1 MLPDFKQAIIYN
13 WLFFILATSTMQR
26 FLRLLLKLFLLGCV
40 LAVITVGVVY
50 FTLAPKLPEADSLQE
65 IRLQTPLRIYSAE
78 GKLMAEF
85 GEKRRLPVAFEDIPT
100 PLIEA
105 FLAAEDDRYFDHPGV
120 DYQGLIR
127 AAISLALTGE
137 KTQGGSTITMQVAR
151 NFFLSNEKTYLRKL
165 NEIILALEIERVLDK
180 EEILTLYL
188 NKIYLGSRAYG
199 VGAASQVYYGKELE
213 ALTLAEMAMIAGL
226 PKAPSAAN
234 PINSPERALE
244 RRDYV
249 LRRMLEVGFIDED
262 EFLFAIEAP
271 VTAEYHGR
279 EIEAYAPYAAEMV
292 RTQLQ
297 DEYGDEL
304 YTRGLNVY
312 TTIRADHQKA
322 AMNALQKALI
332 DYDQRHGFR
341 GPLAELVV
349 DENATDDFLDEML
362 EEFSTVGEL
371 TPAIVTRVAD
381 GKATIYIKKNGA
393 GELTLEDM
401 SWARPYLNTNAMGA
415 NPDSV
420 DDVLANGDVVY
431 VKNADD
437 NWQLSQMPEAQGA
450 LVSVSPHDGGITA
463 LQGGFDYFH
472 SRYNRVTQSR
482 RQPGSGFKPFIYSA
496 ALEKGYTTA
505 SIINDAPVVFD
516 DPGLESA
523 WRPENYSGRFFGPT
537 RLREALVNSRNLVSI
552 RLLRDIGADYAID
565 YAKRFGFKSD
575 QLHENLSLAL
585 GSGNA
590 PPMTMAS
597 AYAVLANGGYAIEPY
612 LISRVE
618 SGEGELLS
626 HHLPPTV
633 CEACV
638 EPAPAEETAL
648 IEEPAVFNP
657 AKRAISAQN
666 AFIMN
671 SLLKDVVK
679 RGTGRKALSLGR
691 NDLAGKTGTTNSQLD
706 AWFNG
711 FNANLVATAWV
722 GFDTPRTLGRY
733 ETGGRAALPMWIDFM
748 EVALDGMPEESMS
761 QPVDMVTVRIDPE
774 TGLLARPEAE
784 DAIYEIFREGTAPE
798 RMAPSPGDA
807 DSGGGDSIR
816 ELF

>member
-1 MLPDFKQAIIYN
+1 MP
-13 WLFFILATSTMQR
+13 R
-26 FLRLLLKLFLLGCV
+26 FLRILLKLFLLGCI
-40 LAVITVGVVY
+40 LAVITVGAVY
-50 FTLAPKLPEADSLQE
+50 FTLAPKLPEADSLKE
-65 IRLQTPLRIYSAE
+65 TRLQTPLRIYSAE

-85 GEKRRLPVAFEDIPT
+85 GTKRRLPVEIEDIPT

-105 FLAAEDDRYFDHPGV
+105 FLAAEDDRYYEHPGV
-120 DYQGLIR
+120 DYQGLLR

-165 NEIILALEIERVLDK
+165 NEIILALEIERVLNK
-180 EEILTLYL
+180 EEILALYL

-199 VGAASQVYYGKELE
+199 VGAASQVYYGKDLSD
-213 ALTLAEMAMIAGL
+213 LTLAEMAMIAGL

-244 RRDYV
+244 RRNYV
-249 LRRMLEVGFIDED
+249 LRRMLDVGFIEQ
-262 EFLFAIEAP
+262 EAFLYATESP
-271 VTAEYHGR
+271 VTAKYHSR

-292 RTQLQ
+292 RTQLL
-297 DEYGDEL
+297 DEYGDDL
-304 YTRGLNVY
+304 YTRGLRVF
-312 TTIRADHQKA
+312 TTIKAQHQQA
-322 AMNALQKALI
+322 AMNSLRQALI

-349 DENATDDFLDEML
+349 DENATEDFLDEML

-371 TPAIVTRVAD
+371 TPAIVTNVSDSTAE
-381 GKATIYIKKNGA
+381 IYIKTDGA
-393 GELTLEDM
+393 HALTIDNM
-401 SWARPYLNTNAMGA
+401 RWARPYLNTNAMGP
-415 NPDSV
+415 NPESV
-420 DDVLANGDVVY
+420 DDVVKSGDVVY
-431 VKNADD
+431 VRKDADE
-437 NWQLSQMPEAQGA
+437 NWQLSQLPEVQGA

-463 LQGGFDYFH
+463 IQGGFDYFH
-472 SRYNRVTQSR
+472 SSYNRVTQSR

-516 DPGLESA
+516 DAGLENT

-552 RLLRDIGADYAID
+552 RILRDIGAEYAVDYAS
-565 YAKRFGFKSD
+565 RFGFKPD
-575 QLHENLSLAL
+575 QLHPNLSLAL

-590 PPMTMAS
+590 PPMTMVG
-597 AYAVLANGGYAIEPY
+597 AYSVLANGGYAVEPY

-618 SGEGELLS
+618 DSEGALLS

-633 CEACV
+633 CETCV
-638 EPAPAEETAL
+638 DETTAEESPL
-648 IEEPAVFNP
+648 IEEPAVFSP
-657 AKRAISAQN
+657 AKRVISAQN

-691 NDLAGKTGTTNSQLD
+691 NDLAGKTGTTNNQLD

-711 FNANLVATAWV
+711 FNTDLVATAWV
-722 GFDTPRTLGRY
+722 GFDNPRTLGRY

-748 EVALDGMPEESMS
+748 EVALDGMPEASMS
-761 QPVDMVTVRIDPE
+761 QPVGMVTVRIDPE

-784 DAIYEIFREGTAPE
+784 DAVYEIFREGSAPE
-798 RMAPSPGDA
+798 RMAPAPGES
-807 DSGGGDSIR
+807 DSGGNSIR

>member
-1 MLPDFKQAIIYN
+1 M
-13 WLFFILATSTMQR
+13 SR
-26 FLRLLLKLFLLGCV
+26 FLRILLKLFLLACL
-40 LAVITVGVVY
+40 LAVITVGAVY

-65 IRLQTPLRIYSAE
+65 IRLQTPLRIFSAE

-85 GEKRRLPVAFEDIPT
+85 GTKRRLPVEFNDIPT

-105 FLAAEDDRYFDHPGV
+105 FLAAEDDRYYEHPGV
-120 DYQGLIR
+120 DYQGLLR

-165 NEIILALEIERVLDK
+165 NEIILALEIERVLNK
-180 EEILTLYL
+180 EEILALYL

-199 VGAASQVYYGKELE
+199 VGAASQVYYGKDLNE
-213 ALTLAEMAMIAGL
+213 LTLAEMAMIAGL

-244 RRDYV
+244 RRNYV
-249 LRRMLEVGFIDED
+249 LRRMLEVGFIEQD
-262 EFLFAIEAP
+262 EFLFATESP
-271 VTAEYHGR
+271 VTAKYHSR

-304 YTRGLNVY
+304 YTRGLRVH
-312 TTIRADHQKA
+312 TTVKAQHQQA
-322 AMNALQKALI
+322 AMNALRQTLI
-332 DYDQRHGFR
+332 DYDQRHGYR
-341 GPLAELVV
+341 GPLAELEI
-349 DENATDDFLDEML
+349 DENVTSDFLDDKL

-371 TPAIVTRVAD
+371 TPSIVTNVAENT
-381 GKATIYIKKNGA
+381 AEIYIKKSGA
-393 GELTLEDM
+393 HQLTIENM
-401 SWARPYLNTNAMGA
+401 RWARPYLNTNAMGP
-415 NPDSV
+415 NPENV
-420 DDVLANGDVVY
+420 DDVVNSGDVVY
-431 VKNADD
+431 VRKDADD
-437 NWQLSQMPEAQGA
+437 NWQLSQLPEVQGA

-463 LQGGFDYFH
+463 IQGGFDYFH
-472 SRYNRVTQSR
+472 SSYNRVTQSR

-505 SIINDAPVVFD
+505 SVINDAPVVFD
-516 DPGLESA
+516 DAGLENT

-552 RLLRDIGADYAID
+552 RILRDIGAEYAVDYAS
-565 YAKRFGFKSD
+565 RFGFKPD
-575 QLHENLSLAL
+575 QLHPNLSLAL

-590 PPMTMAS
+590 PPMTMVG
-597 AYAVLANGGYAIEPY
+597 AYSVLANGGYAVEPY

-618 SGEGELLS
+618 DSEGQLLS
-626 HHLPPTV
+626 HHIPATV
-633 CEACV
+633 CEVCV
-638 EPAPAEETAL
+638 DETPMEETPLVDSA
-648 IEEPAVFNP
+648 AVFNP

-691 NDLAGKTGTTNSQLD
+691 NDLAGKTGTTNNQLD

-711 FNANLVATAWV
+711 FNGSLVATAWV

-748 EVALDGMPEESMS
+748 KVALDGMPEESMA
-761 QPVDMVTVRIDPE
+761 QPVGMVTVRIDPE
-774 TGLLARPEAE
+774 TGLLARPDAE
-784 DAIYEIFREGTAPE
+784 DAIDEIFREGNAPK
-798 RMAPSPGDA
+798 RMAPSPTGPD
-807 DSGGGDSIR
+807 GGSNSIR

>member
-1 MLPDFKQAIIYN
+1 MP
-13 WLFFILATSTMQR
+13 R
-26 FLRLLLKLFLLGCV
+26 FLRILLKLFLLGCI
-40 LAVITVGVVY
+40 LAVITVGAVY
-50 FTLAPKLPEADSLQE
+50 FTLAPKLPEADSLKE
-65 IRLQTPLRIYSAE
+65 TRLQTPLRIYSAE

-85 GEKRRLPVAFEDIPT
+85 GTKRRLPAEIEDIPT

-105 FLAAEDDRYFDHPGV
+105 FLAAEDDRYYEHPGV
-120 DYQGLIR
+120 DYQGLLR

-165 NEIILALEIERVLDK
+165 NEIILALEIERVLNK
-180 EEILTLYL
+180 EEILALYL

-199 VGAASQVYYGKELE
+199 VGAASQVYYGKELGD
-213 ALTLAEMAMIAGL
+213 LTLAEMAMIAGL

-234 PINSPERALE
+234 PINSPDRAIE
-244 RRDYV
+244 RRNYV
-249 LRRMLEVGFIDED
+249 LRRMLEVGFIKHED
-262 EFLFAIEAP
+262 FLVATEAP
-271 VTAEYHGR
+271 ITAKYHSR

-292 RTQLQ
+292 RAQLQ

-304 YTRGLNVY
+304 YTRGLRVF
-312 TTIRADHQKA
+312 TTIKAQHQQA
-322 AMNALQKALI
+322 AMNSLRQALI

-349 DENATDDFLDEML
+349 DENATEDFLDEML

-371 TPAIVTRVAD
+371 TPAIVTNVAD
-381 GKATIYIKKNGA
+381 NTAEIYIKRNGA
-393 GELTLEDM
+393 HALTIDNM
-401 SWARPYLNTNAMGA
+401 RWARPYLNTNAMGA
-415 NPDSV
+415 NPESV
-420 DDVLANGDVVY
+420 DDVVKSGDVVY
-431 VKNADD
+431 MRKDADE
-437 NWQLSQMPEAQGA
+437 NWQLSQLPEVQGA

-463 LQGGFDYFH
+463 IQGGFDYFH
-472 SRYNRVTQSR
+472 SSYNRVTQSR

-496 ALEKGYTTA
+496 ALENGYTAA
-505 SIINDAPVVFD
+505 SMINDAPVVFD
-516 DPGLESA
+516 DPGLENT

-552 RLLRDIGADYAID
+552 RILRDIGAEYAVDYAS
-565 YAKRFGFKSD
+565 RFGFQPD
-575 QLHENLSLAL
+575 QLHQNLSLAL

-597 AYAVLANGGYAIEPY
+597 AYSVLANGGYAVEPY

-618 SGEGELLS
+618 DSEGALLS

-633 CEACV
+633 CETCV
-638 EPAPAEETAL
+638 DETTAEESPL
-648 IEEPAVFNP
+648 VEEPAVFNP
-657 AKRAISAQN
+657 AKRVISAQN

-671 SLLKDVVK
+671 SLLNDVVK
-679 RGTGRKALSLGR
+679 RGTGRKAQSLGR
-691 NDLAGKTGTTNSQLD
+691 NDLAGKTGTTNNQLD

-711 FNANLVATAWV
+711 FNTDLVATAWV
-722 GFDTPRTLGRY
+722 GFDNPRTLGRY

-748 EVALDGMPEESMS
+748 EVALDGMPEASMS
-761 QPVDMVTVRIDPE
+761 QPVGMVTVRIDPE
-774 TGLLARPEAE
+774 TGLLARPEAD
-784 DAIYEIFREGTAPE
+784 DAVYEIFREGSEPE
-798 RMAPSPGDA
+798 RMAPAPGESD
-807 DSGGGDSIR
+807 GGSNSIR

>member
-1 MLPDFKQAIIYN
+1 MP
-13 WLFFILATSTMQR
+13 R
-26 FLRLLLKLFLLGCV
+26 FLRILLKLFLLGCI
-40 LAVITVGVVY
+40 LAVITVGAVY
-50 FTLAPKLPEADSLQE
+50 FTLAPKLPEADSLKE
-65 IRLQTPLRIYSAE
+65 IRLQTPLRIFTAE

-85 GEKRRLPVAFEDIPT
+85 GTKRRLPVEFKDIPT

-105 FLAAEDDRYFDHPGV
+105 FLAAEDDRYYEHPGI
-120 DYQGLIR
+120 DYQGLLR

-165 NEIILALEIERVLDK
+165 NEIILALEIERVLNK
-180 EEILTLYL
+180 EEILALYL

-199 VGAASQVYYGKELE
+199 VGAASQVYYGKDLSD
-213 ALTLAEMAMIAGL
+213 LTLAEMAMIAGL

-234 PINSPERALE
+234 PINSPERAIE
-244 RRDYV
+244 RRNYV
-249 LRRMLEVGFIDED
+249 LRRMLEVGLIEQED
-262 EFLFAIEAP
+262 FLFATEAP
-271 VTAEYHGR
+271 VTAKYHSR

-292 RTQLQ
+292 RAQLL

-304 YTRGLNVY
+304 YTRGLRVF
-312 TTIRADHQKA
+312 TTIKAQHQQA
-322 AMNALQKALI
+322 AMNSLREALI

-349 DENATDDFLDEML
+349 GENATEDFLDEML

-371 TPAIVTRVAD
+371 TPAIVTNVSDSTAEL
-381 GKATIYIKKNGA
+381 YIKTDGA
-393 GELTLEDM
+393 HALTIDNM
-401 SWARPYLNTNAMGA
+401 RWARPYLNTNAMGP
-415 NPDSV
+415 NPESV
-420 DDVLANGDVVY
+420 DDVVKSGDVVY
-431 VKNADD
+431 VRKDVD
-437 NWQLSQMPEAQGA
+437 ENWQLSQLPEVQGA

-463 LQGGFDYFH
+463 IQGGFDYFH
-472 SRYNRVTQSR
+472 SSYNRVTQSR

-505 SIINDAPVVFD
+505 SMINDAPVVFD
-516 DPGLESA
+516 DPGLENT

-552 RLLRDIGADYAID
+552 RILRDIGAEYAVDYAS
-565 YAKRFGFKSD
+565 RFGFKPD
-575 QLHENLSLAL
+575 QLHPNLSLAL

-597 AYAVLANGGYAIEPY
+597 AYSVLANGGYAVEPY

-618 SGEGELLS
+618 DSEGALLS

-633 CEACV
+633 CETCV
-638 EPAPAEETAL
+638 DETTAGETPL

-657 AKRAISAQN
+657 AKRVISAQN

-691 NDLAGKTGTTNSQLD
+691 NDLAGKTGTTNNQLD

-711 FNANLVATAWV
+711 FNADLVATAWV
-722 GFDTPRTLGRY
+722 GFDNPRTLGRY

-748 EVALDGMPEESMS
+748 EVALDGMPEASMN
-761 QPVDMVTVRIDPE
+761 QPVGMVTVRIDPE
-774 TGLLARPEAE
+774 TGLLARPEDE
-784 DAIYEIFREGTAPE
+784 DAVYEIFREGSAPE
-798 RMAPSPGDA
+798 RMAPAPGES
-807 DSGGGDSIR
+807 DSGGNSIR